1 MSRTC
6 GQPEPFRKLTRAE
19 RRVFEAVRWL
29 TAWGGLPPLLQEIA
43 DHLGLRRWTIHSH
56 LVRLKAAGLVDWD
69 PHRPRS
75 LRVTTDPDL
84 LAMHGFDPPPYQ
96 WSAKSPEPGAVVWEL
111 PEHPATKLP
120 VLGPAAAGPF
130 ITANV
135 DRDQDGQD
143 IIELPSEFAGT
154 AQYAVRIKG
163 HSMEGRRL
171 FDGDLALVDQRQPVR
186 EDDVVAVITED
197 DQTDDMKANVKIFA
211 RRDGVAWLLSANP
224 AYPAIP
230 AEGTRILGRV
240 TTVIRDL

>member
-1 MSRTC
+1 VVSPNRS
-6 GQPEPFRKLTRAE
+6 GSSTRAE

-29 TAWGGLPPLLQEIA
+29 TARGGLPPILQEIA

-84 LAMHGFDPPPYQ
+84 LAMHGFDPPPYYQ
-96 WSAKSPEPGAVVWEL
+96 WSAKSLEPGAVVWEL
-111 PEHPATKLP
+111 PEHPAAKLP

-130 ITANV
+130 ITANT
-135 DRDQDGQD
+135 DRDQDGQN

-186 EDDVVAVITED
+186 EDDVVAVIAED

-240 TTVIRDL
+240 TTVIRHL